1 LFLLDAGLSPG
12 EYQRMSETVR
22 GTRGDHVTS
31 SPLTSPGTFAHLANL
46 HDIGQAD
53 VAVLCVPF
61 DGGSLYR
68 SGARFGPMAV
78 RQASR
83 TLRPYHPTLDVEPF
97 AAQRVADA
105 GDLVVNQLDIEA
117 AIADLTKGA
126 QDLLQRCRR
135 IVTIGGDHTI
145 TLPLLRAV
153 HERYG
158 PIAIAHFDAHL
169 DTRSDHLDAPYSHS
183 TWLRRAIEEGLL
195 LANRSVHV
203 GLRGSV
209 ASRED
214 YLCDSELGFGR
225 VRAREVTELGASSVA
240 TLIRERAGGLPLYL
254 SIDINVLD
262 PAFAPG
268 ASNPEAGGLSSR
280 ELFAILTYLGGTFIA
295 SADVVEVCAAYDHSE
310 TTALAAA
317 NIVYDLLSLF
327 ALA

>member
-1 LFLLDAGLSPG
+1 
-12 EYQRMSETVR
+12 
-22 GTRGDHVTS
+22 
-31 SPLTSPGTFAHLANL
+31 
-46 HDIGQAD
+46 
-53 VAVLCVPF
+53 
-61 DGGSLYR
+61 
-68 SGARFGPMAV
+68 
-78 RQASR
+78 
-83 TLRPYHPTLDVEPF
+83 
-97 AAQRVADA
+97 
-105 GDLVVNQLDIEA
+105 
-117 AIADLTKGA
+117 
-126 QDLLQRCRR
+126 
-135 IVTIGGDHTI
+135 
-145 TLPLLRAV
+145 
-153 HERYG
+153 
-158 PIAIAHFDAHL
+158 
-169 DTRSDHLDAPYSHS
+169 
-183 TWLRRAIEEGLL
+183 
-195 LANRSVHV
+195 V